1 MADVGV
7 GPKPTNKIIVSGT
20 PLTQILKV
28 ETATNMYPGRLV
40 IQGTNDD
47 DVTVGGAYA
56 LNSMAVGWL
65 GYEDTIKKHRP
76 ATVDTIYLQDAQVA
90 VHNGGGFVIV
100 AALQASQG
108 TLKKGDAL
116 VMGTAGCVKKAAV
129 ATTVVASGTTAVT
142 STSAQP
148 TITSTGTFGADGPI
162 VAYAEETIA
171 DVAAI
176 TDIMVRSAI

>member
-1 MADVGV
+1 MVDVGV
-7 GPKPTNKIIVSGT
+7 GPKPTNKIIVAGQ

-28 ETATNMYPGRLV
+28 EVAANMYPGRLV

-47 DVTVGGAYA
+47 DVTVAGTFAI
-56 LNSMAVGWL
+56 NSMAVGWL

-76 ATVDTIYLQDAQVA
+76 ATVDTIYLIDAQVA

-100 AALQASQG
+100 GALAASQG

-116 VMGTAGCVKKAAV
+116 VMAANGTLAKA
-129 ATTVVASGTTAVT
+129 TMQTITASGAGNITDAQEVGAGTL
-142 STSAQP
+142 SA
-148 TITSTGTFGADGPI
+148 GGPI